1 MCFALELGINLKSYL
16 YYFTHRMSY
25 ALFITSVEINY
36 RMWYTFSNL
45 LICVLVIN
53 FKIKLINN

>member
-1 MCFALELGINLKSYL
+1 
-16 YYFTHRMSY
+16 MSY